1 MPKNCRSDWE
11 TFAKLDPK
19 WAVLTQPDK
28 KHNRWDDGEFFA
40 TGIREID
47 SFLEKLKQLQIDIS
61 FGSALDFG
69 CGLGR
74 LSSALA
80 QHFKHVT
87 GIDISAE
94 MINRARKLHRENP
107 HLSFI
112 HNPASDLACLESDKF
127 DLVYSFITLQH
138 VPRQDTI
145 KNYLCEF
152 LRVLK
157 PGGILYFHLPSV
169 PDYSP
174 LRSALLRLRG
184 FVFKLSTLLGVAP
197 SFCFS
202 RLRLA
207 PYMHMTH
214 IPSSQIKTLIE
225 TQATLV
231 HLENDRQTN
240 TAYLFRK
247 NP

>member
-11 TFAKLDPK
+11 TFAQLDPK

-28 KHNRWDDGEFFA
+28 KHNRWDEGDFFA

-61 FGSALDFG
+61 LGSALDFG

-80 QHFKHVT
+80 QHFNYVT

-94 MINRARKLHRENP
+94 MVARARELHQGNYR
-107 HLSFI
+107 LSFV

-138 VPRQDTI
+138 VPRQDAI

-157 PGGILYFHLPSV
+157 PAGLLYFQLPSV

-174 LRSALLRLRG
+174 MRSALLCARG
-184 FVFKLSTLLGVAP
+184 FIFRLFTRVGVSP
-197 SFCFS
+197 KFCFS
-202 RLRLA
+202 HLRLA

-214 IPSSQIKTLIE
+214 IPSSQIKTLFE
-225 TQATLV
+225 SQATLV
-231 HLENDRQTN
+231 HLENDHQTN

-247 NP
+247 NS